1 MGLFKLASLEQSV
14 GELKVEGRDLNA
26 KFEAARV
33 ENAAKFEAA
42 RIETAAQFQML
53 NKRFDQ
59 LIVLPQRLLLN
70 GAQQESPSALPSSA
84 VPAGSL
90 PL

>member
-1 MGLFKLASLEQSV
+1 MGLFELASLEQSV
-14 GELKVEGRDLNA
+14 RELKVEGKERDKDLNA
-26 KFEAARV
+26 M
-33 ENAAKFEAA
+33 FEAA